1 MYKIEQLP
9 KSILVDNEPYSLSL
23 HVTVWNKLC
32 LCYKKMFPSKDISDS
47 FKSTIFSQVVE
58 SDMTAKPEFSECIYD
73 IVDVPNFNEAVD
85 MMIVRINDAICH
97 NKITLYR

>member
-9 KSILVDNEPYSLSL
+9 KSILVNNEPYSLSL
-23 HVTVWNKLC
+23 HVTAWNKLC
-32 LCYKKMFPSKDISDS
+32 LCYKKMFPSKDISNS
-47 FKSTIFSQVVE
+47 FNLIIFSQVVE

-85 MMIVRINDAICH
+85 MMIARINDAICIK
-97 NKITLYR
+97 KITLYR

>member
-23 HVTVWNKLC
+23 HVTAWNKFC
-32 LCYKKMFPSKDISDS
+32 LCYKKMFPSKDVSAS

-58 SDMTAKPEFSECIYD
+58 PDMTEKPEFSECIYD
-73 IVDVPNFNEAVD
+73 IVDVPNFNEAVN
-85 MMIVRINDAICH
+85 MMNVRLNDAISN
-97 NKITLYR
+97 NKITLYK